1 MKYIL
6 SLATL
11 SILVLSF
18 TNYNQN
24 KYLPVRLYFSE
35 NSAEFNDGITLA
47 FIISF
52 NKKQVSVIS
61 NEEMADMI
69 KIESIKTE
77 KKYAQLGGDLN
88 NYQKLQTFASTNGN
102 KVGTSVYV
110 VIKFDN
116 DGFVND
122 TVSWNSAKLPIDKVN
137 YKKSPLNLM
146 ILDSLRSNSLL
157 EITDQVVE
165 NIIASGELAKE

>member
-1 MKYIL
+1 
-6 SLATL
+6 
-11 SILVLSF
+11 
-18 TNYNQN
+18 
-24 KYLPVRLYFSE
+24 
-35 NSAEFNDGITLA
+35 
-47 FIISF
+47 
-52 NKKQVSVIS
+52 
-61 NEEMADMI
+61 MADMI